1 MHLPHL
7 VGELQA
13 VVIGVAVVVQL
24 QNVVVVREPSSK
36 RLPAGITSTGADR
49 TSIEIAPVDQ
59 IAPGCAYIS
68 DAECH
73 LVGQFLLNRQVIGVI
88 HGCLKIAQHLH
99 HTRRLSRS
107 GVRSKDVDSR
117 RYAYK
122 GLT

>member
-36 RLPAGITSTGADR
+36 RLPAGVTSTGADW

-73 LVGQFLLNRQVIGVI
+73 LVGQFLLNRKVIGGI
-88 HGCLKIAQHLH
+88 NGWLEIAQNQHS
-99 HTRRLSRS
+99 TRTRS
-107 GVRSKDVDSR
+107 
-117 RYAYK
+117 
-122 GLT
+122 